1 MTVQKFIKYIPLDIT
16 GKPLNSTH
24 ELTLNILDKSGNY
37 VLHKDVVRHLNSKRQ
52 GTVSTKT
59 RSEVR
64 GGGRKPW
71 QQKGTGRARAGS
83 NRSPLW
89 KGGGVIFGPKSR
101 LNYVKL
107 NQKERKLSLQTLI
120 YNKRKNILVIDNLE
134 NFIEEPK
141 TKNFYSFCKNLGI
154 DLNQKTLVIVSKKTH
169 KLRLSTRNLKHVEL
183 ISASNLNT
191 LCLLDSKQILLT
203 PLAINYIKEAYCD

>member
-16 GKPLNSTH
+16 GKPLDSTH
-24 ELTLNILDKSGNY
+24 ELTLNILEKSGNY

-64 GGGRKPW
+64 GGGAKPW

-89 KGGGVIFGPKSR
+89 
-101 LNYVKL
+101 
-107 NQKERKLSLQTLI
+107 
-120 YNKRKNILVIDNLE
+120 
-134 NFIEEPK
+134 
-141 TKNFYSFCKNLGI
+141 
-154 DLNQKTLVIVSKKTH
+154 
-169 KLRLSTRNLKHVEL
+169 
-183 ISASNLNT
+183 
-191 LCLLDSKQILLT
+191 
-203 PLAINYIKEAYCD
+203 

>member
-1 MTVQKFIKYIPLDIT
+1 MTVQKFVTYDVLDNNGQI
-16 GKPLNSTH
+16 LNDQQKL
-24 ELTLNILDKSGNY
+24 ELKVLETSGNY
-37 VLHKDVVRHLNSKRQ
+37 LIYKDISRQQKQQKQ

-59 RSEVR
+59 RGEVR

-101 LNYVKL
+101 LNNVKL
-107 NQKERKLSLQTLI
+107 NQKERKLSLQTLL

-134 NFIEEPK
+134 NSIEEPK
-141 TKNFYSFCKNLGI
+141 TKNFSSFCKNLGI
-154 DLNQKTLVIVSKKTH
+154 DLNQKTLVIVSKKTD
-169 KLRLSTRNLKHVEL
+169 KLKLSTRNLKHIEL

-191 LCLLDSKQILLT
+191 LCLLNSKQILLT
-203 PLAINYIKEAYCD
+203 PLAINDIKEAYCD

>member
-1 MTVQKFIKYIPLDIT
+1 MTVQKFVTYDVLDNNGQI
-16 GKPLNSTH
+16 LNDQQKL
-24 ELTLNILDKSGNY
+24 ELKVLETSGNY
-37 VLHKDVVRHLNSKRQ
+37 LIYKDISRQQKQQKQ

-59 RSEVR
+59 RGEVR

-101 LNYVKL
+101 LKDVKL
-107 NQKERKLSLQTLI
+107 NQKERKLSLQTLL

-154 DLNQKTLVIVSKKTH
+154 DLNQKTLVIVSKKTD
-169 KLRLSTRNLKHVEL
+169 KLKLSTRNLKHIEL

-191 LCLLDSKQILLT
+191 LCLLNSKQILLT
-203 PLAINYIKEAYCD
+203 PLAINDIKEAYCD

>member
-1 MTVQKFIKYIPLDIT
+1 M
-16 GKPLNSTH
+16 G
-24 ELTLNILDKSGNY
+24 DKSGNY
-37 VLHKDVVRHLNSKRQ
+37 LLHKDLLRHLNSQKQ

-59 RSEVR
+59 RGEVR
-64 GGGRKPW
+64 GGGRKPL

-101 LNYVKL
+101 LNNVKL
-107 NQKERKLSLQTLI
+107 NQKERKLSLQTLL

-141 TKNFYSFCKNLGI
+141 TRNFYSFCKNLGI
-154 DLNQKTLVIVSKKTH
+154 DLNQKTLVIVSKKTDRL
-169 KLRLSTRNLKHVEL
+169 KLSTCNLKHIEL

-191 LCLLDSKQILLT
+191 LCLLNSKQILLT
-203 PLAINYIKEAYCD
+203 PLAINDIKEAYCD